1 MIILSLIIESIC
13 DVFSSIV
20 DALIFI
26 PFAILGIT
34 DNIVE
39 KNKSEKQ
46 KQNHSSTI
54 DSSDTCNFCPECGK
68 PVSSHSDK
76 FCKHC
81 GHKLK

>member
-20 DALIFI
+20 DALIYI

-46 KQNHSSTI
+46 NQSNTI

-68 PVSSHSDK
+68 AVSSQNDK